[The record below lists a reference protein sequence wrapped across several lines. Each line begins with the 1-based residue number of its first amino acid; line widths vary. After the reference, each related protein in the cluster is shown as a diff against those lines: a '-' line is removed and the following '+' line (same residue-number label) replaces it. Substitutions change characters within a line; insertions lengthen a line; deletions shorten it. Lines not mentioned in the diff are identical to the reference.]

1 MMDLLASILLFVI
14 SVATVVGLVD
24 IIIMLVLLFVD
35 RK

>member
-1 MMDLLASILLFVI
+1 MMDLLGAIILFI
-14 SVATVVGLVD
+14 MTVAIVVGLVD